1 MKTLILLITTLAF
14 FGCKPKDEF
23 LVTCDKWTQP
33 SSKETPIPANP
44 EVSYN
49 VGQVLSVDLTSIAPK
64 VEPAWDK
71 EALDE
76 AGYTGDN
83 VGFIKVNVP
92 EDGDYIVWSTAKT
105 FITYI
110 NSEGK
115 AQLGGKYTVNCTK
128 QLEQGGY
135 LKAVTFSFKA
145 GVNDIQ
151 LSHSPDKSTILTVS
165 KAQ

>member
-1 MKTLILLITTLAF
+1 MKTILLLITILAF
-14 FGCKPKDEF
+14 FGCDSKDKF
-23 LVTCDKWTQP
+23 LVTCDKWTHP
-33 SSKETPIPANP
+33 SSKGELIPANP
-44 EVSYN
+44 GSSYKL
-49 VGQVLSVDLTSIAPK
+49 GQVLSVNLTPVDPK

-76 AGYTGDN
+76 AGYTGNN

-92 EDGDYIVWSTAKT
+92 EDGDYIVWSTVKT

-110 NSEGK
+110 NSEGN
-115 AQLGGKYTVNCTK
+115 AQLGAEYIANCTQ

-145 GVNDIQ
+145 GVNEIQ
-151 LSHSPDKSTILTVS
+151 LSHSTDKSAILTVS